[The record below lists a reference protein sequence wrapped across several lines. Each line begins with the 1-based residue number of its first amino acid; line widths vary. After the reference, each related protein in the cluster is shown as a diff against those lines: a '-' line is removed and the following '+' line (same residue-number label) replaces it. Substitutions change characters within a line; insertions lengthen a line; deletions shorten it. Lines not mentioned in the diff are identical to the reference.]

1 MTFRLGINYWPV
13 SSAMYWWRHFDAA
26 EVAQDFARI
35 RAAGFDTVRFFLRW
49 EDFQPAPER
58 VAPAML
64 THLVTVA
71 DIAAHHTLALMPT
84 LFTGHMSGVN
94 WIPPWALTPEKE
106 VTRFRVVSGG
116 QVVHARLK
124 NWYSDATILQAQTLL
139 AREVATAL
147 CHHPALWAYD
157 LGNENSNCVV
167 PSSRAAAVAWL
178 EAIANAIRAVD
189 ATHPITLGLHMED
202 LEEERRLGPGEA
214 ARVCDLL
221 CMHGYP
227 IYAAWAASATDALLL
242 PFLGLIT
249 RWLGGD
255 KDVLFAEFG
264 APAMPHPDQQTA
276 AVPATCRILDEAD
289 AALFTRRALA
299 ALHRFGFLGAMLWCY
314 GDYAPEL
321 WCTPPLDA
329 AIHERSFGLWRHDYA
344 AKPALAEVKH
354 VAGSERC
361 AWRDTQDW
369 IDIAAGEFYTHPQA
383 HLRRLYQRFRMHY
396 GEEEYE
402 DLKRSQA

>member
-1 MTFRLGINYWPV
+1 
-13 SSAMYWWRHFDAA
+13 MYWWHRFDAA

-35 RAAGFDTVRFFLRW
+35 RAAGFDTVRLFLRW
-49 EDFQPAPER
+49 EDFQPAPEQ

-71 DIAAHHTLALMPT
+71 DIAAHNVLALMPT

-94 WIPPWALTPEKE
+94 WIPPWALTPEQE
-106 VTRFRVVSGG
+106 VARFRVVSGG
-116 QVVHARLK
+116 QVVCARLK
-124 NWYSDATILQAQTLL
+124 NWYSDATILRAQMLL
-139 AREVATAL
+139 AREVAAAL
-147 CHHPALWAYD
+147 GHHPALWAYD

-167 PSSRAAAVAWL
+167 PPSRAAAVAWL
-178 EAIANAIRAVD
+178 EAIADAIRAVD

-202 LEEERRLGPGEA
+202 LEEDRRLGPGEA
-214 ARVCDLL
+214 ARVCDFL

-264 APAMPHPDQQTA
+264 APAMPHRAQQTA
-276 AVPATCRILDEAD
+276 AVPATFRVLDEAE
-289 AALFTRRALA
+289 AALFTRRALT
-299 ALHRFGFLGAMLWCY
+299 ALHRCGFLGAMLWCY
-314 GDYAPEL
+314 GDYAREL
-321 WCTPPLDA
+321 WSTPPLDEA
-329 AIHERSFGLWRHDYA
+329 VHERYFGLWRHDYS
-344 AKPALAEVKH
+344 AKPALAEVRR

-361 AWRDTQDW
+361 AWHDTQAW
-369 IDIAAGEFYTHPQA
+369 IDIAADEFYTHPQA

-396 GEEEYE
+396 GEEEDGE
-402 DLKRSQA
+402 LERSQV